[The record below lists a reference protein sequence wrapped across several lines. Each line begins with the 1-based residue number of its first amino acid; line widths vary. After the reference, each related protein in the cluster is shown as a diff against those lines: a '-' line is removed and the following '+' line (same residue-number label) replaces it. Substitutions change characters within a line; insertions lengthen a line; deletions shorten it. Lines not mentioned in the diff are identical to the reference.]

1 MSLTIDVTED
11 FEACLALRHTVF
23 VQEQGVPIEE
33 EQDALDA
40 TATHLLARDGDTP
53 VGTARVLFQEGTA
66 KVGRVCVLERARG
79 TGLGADIIRATIN
92 IARETPGISHVKLGA
107 QLQALGFYEKLGF
120 RAFGP
125 IYDDAGIDHRDM
137 VLALA

>member
-53 VGTARVLFQEGTA
+53 VGTARDDDDSDA
-66 KVGRVCVLERARG
+66 KE
-79 TGLGADIIRATIN
+79 
-92 IARETPGISHVKLGA
+92 
-107 QLQALGFYEKLGF
+107 
-120 RAFGP
+120 
-125 IYDDAGIDHRDM
+125 
-137 VLALA
+137 